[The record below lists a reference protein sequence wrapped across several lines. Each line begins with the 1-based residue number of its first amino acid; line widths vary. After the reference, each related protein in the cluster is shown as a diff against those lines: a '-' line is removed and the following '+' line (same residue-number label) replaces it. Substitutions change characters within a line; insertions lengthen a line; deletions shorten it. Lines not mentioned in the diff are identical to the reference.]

1 MKLYRENEETPSDD
15 KNKRVAFTSDL
26 VVTPEDNVKDAIA
39 AFEDIKNY
47 GAYINK
53 ASTFFSSKKNKTE
66 IENAVKKHFGPPG
79 FERKTLEKKR
89 GKPFPTKTKP
99 TLDGFIL
106 MLNVLTKIFIDKT
119 KKPGE
124 ITKTTGQ
131 IIKDAGDIITNNPE
145 EAARIFNEKYNSAL
159 KLKKDENGTAIIDYN
174 ELIKYLENTLGSE
187 YISSLDKPS
196 LLKYKVE
203 GNSIIF
209 PQASNPGK
217 EETKKVIQTVL
228 DNAKIKFSLSKK
240 ENIKEII
247 RQYVKEAI
255 QRA

>member
-1 MKLYRENEETPSDD
+1 MKLYRENEETSSDD
-15 KNKRVAFTSDL
+15 KNKRVAFASDL
-26 VVTPEDNVKDAIA
+26 VVTPEGNVKDAIA
-39 AFEDIKNY
+39 AFEDIDNY
-47 GAYINK
+47 GIYVSRMRNK
-53 ASTFFSSKKNKTE
+53 KE
-66 IENAVKKHFGPPG
+66 IDAAVEKHFGPPG
-79 FERKTLEKKR
+79 FKRKTLEKER
-89 GKPFPTKTKP
+89 GKPFPIKTKQAV
-99 TLDGFIL
+99 DDFIKSIL
-106 MLNVLTKIFIDKT
+106 
-119 KKPGE
+119 
-124 ITKTTGQ
+124 
-131 IIKDAGDIITNNPE
+131 
-145 EAARIFNEKYNSAL
+145 S
-159 KLKKDENGTAIIDYN
+159 
-174 ELIKYLENTLGSE
+174 
-187 YISSLDKPS
+187 KPS